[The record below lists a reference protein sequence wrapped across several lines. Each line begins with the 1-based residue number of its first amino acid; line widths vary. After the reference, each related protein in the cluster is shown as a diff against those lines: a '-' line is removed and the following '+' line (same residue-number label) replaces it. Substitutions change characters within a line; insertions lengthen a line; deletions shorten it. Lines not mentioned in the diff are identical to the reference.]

1 MTVLLNQDLQET
13 HEASPQAQAHA
24 RVATRLLFFSMGAV
38 AGVWGVHV
46 PSVKAHFALSELAL
60 SWVLL
65 AAGSGALLSLAFAGR
80 VVTRLGVAGTVR
92 LAGLA
97 FCVNS
102 MALLALPNYVTLL
115 LSAAIYGA
123 STSLFDVA
131 INAEG
136 VVLERMG
143 QRTVL
148 SGFHGMWS
156 VGGMAGAGLSAL
168 LLQSSLPVAW
178 QLVVMSAGVLLLLQT
193 CAFFLLQTHPVEDK
207 KVHSHGPS
215 KAVWRLGILLSLGLV
230 AEGIV
235 YDWAVLYM
243 KQELGA
249 AQSQAAWA
257 YISFAVAMAGM
268 RFGGDALRAR
278 FDEMRLLRLGATAS
292 ALAMCVVLST
302 SQVLVAV
309 VAFAVVG
316 AGIAIV
322 VPVLYNAATHVPGVS
337 RAAAVASVSAI
348 GFCGYLTAPPLVG
361 FITHASGSLP
371 LGMSLIVV
379 AAVLLALGARSAQIS
394 DY

>member
-1 MTVLLNQDLQET
+1 MSSVNPSAHLT
-13 HEASPQAQAHA
+13 HPTSQRAQARA
-24 RVATRLLFFSMGAV
+24 RLATRLLFFSMGAV
-38 AGVWGVHV
+38 AGIWGVHV
-46 PSVKAHFALSELAL
+46 PSIKSHFGLDELAL

-65 AAGSGALLSLAFAGR
+65 AAGLGALLSLVFAGR
-80 VVTRLGVAGTVR
+80 VVVRLGVAGAARWAGLVFC
-92 LAGLA
+92 LNGMVLLWLPNYASLLFAGLA
-97 FCVNS
+97 
-102 MALLALPNYVTLL
+102 
-115 LSAAIYGA
+115 YGA

-136 VVLERMG
+136 VVLERLG

-156 VGGMAGAGLSAL
+156 VGGMCGAGCSAL

-178 QLVVMSAGVLLLLQT
+178 QLVGMSSGVLVLLQAS
-193 CAFFLLQTHPVEDK
+193 AFFLLQTHPAEDEHA
-207 KVHSHGPS
+207 HSRWPNVQ
-215 KAVWRLGILLSLGLV
+215 VWRLGVLLSLGLV

-249 AQSQAAWA
+249 TQSQAAWG
-257 YISFAVAMAGM
+257 YISFALAMASA

-278 FDEMRLLRLGATAS
+278 FNEMRLLRLGACAS
-292 ALAMCVVLST
+292 ALAMCVVLWT
-302 SQVLVAV
+302 SLVLVAV
-309 VAFAVVG
+309 MAFAVVG

-348 GFCGYLTAPPLVG
+348 GFCGYLMAPPLVG
-361 FITHASGSLP
+361 VITHVSGSLP
-371 LGMSLIVV
+371 LGMGLIVV
-379 AAVLLALGARSAQIS
+379 AAVLLAWGARSARV
-394 DY
+394 